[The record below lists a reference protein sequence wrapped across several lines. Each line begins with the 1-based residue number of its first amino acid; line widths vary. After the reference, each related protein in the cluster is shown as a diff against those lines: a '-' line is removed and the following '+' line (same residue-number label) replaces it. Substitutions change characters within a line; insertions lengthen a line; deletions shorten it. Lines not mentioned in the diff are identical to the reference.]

1 MNSHCHPMYG
11 AIYHW
16 FYAYLAGIR
25 FTEPGCREVLIQPS
39 CPTALQSVHCGV
51 STELGMLTIRWTR
64 RYDTFTLHVNI
75 PFGMTALIILPNGQ
89 RQHYGSGFHTRTASL
104 YSCS

>member
-1 MNSHCHPMYG
+1 
-11 AIYHW
+11 
-16 FYAYLAGIR
+16 
-25 FTEPGCREVLIQPS
+25 
-39 CPTALQSVHCGV
+39 
-51 STELGMLTIRWTR
+51 MLTIRWTR